1 MDWPVKNSDLKSLSV
16 DELMALQKDVALA
29 IKDADAKRRK
39 DAMAAVERAAANH
52 GFTLKE
58 LLSDKKDT
66 KSKPNA
72 KYRHPEN
79 LELTW
84 SGRGRKPKWFV
95 EVLDAGHTPDSLE
108 VG

>member
-1 MDWPVKNSDLKSLSV
+1 MKKSDLTNLSV
-16 DELMALQKDVALA
+16 DELMALQKDVAMA
-29 IKDADAKRRK
+29 IKDADVKRRK
-39 DAMAAVERAAANH
+39 DAMAAVEKAAADH

-66 KSKPNA
+66 KSKATA

-79 LELTW
+79 PELTW

-95 EVLDAGHTPDSLE
+95 EALEAGHTLDSLE
-108 VG
+108 AG